1 MAGDR
6 SSASKFLRDF
16 ISFISANPFISFNL
30 FVLALYRLRCFQA
43 RKKKFNTKG
52 IVNYETFTTFS
63 AKSTLLKIDLKY
75 L

>member
-6 SSASKFLRDF
+6 SLSSKSLRDI
-16 ISFISANPFISFNL
+16 ISFIGTNSYISFNL

-43 RKKKFNTKG
+43 RKKKFDTKG
-52 IVNYETFTTFS
+52 IVNYETFTTLS